1 MKKILAPFVALAFL
15 FGAGAALAQSSPNLI
30 TGQVPTA
37 AQWNS
42 YFQKKQDV
50 LNFVPLNI
58 AGGVMTGKLTT
69 VPSATGNS
77 GLNIAPG
84 VAPFTPNNGDVWTTA
99 VGIFARI
106 NGVTVGPLSGPS
118 GASFTATSP
127 LAVTF
132 PGGATNYALNFNST
146 LTGAGG
152 NLGINL
158 ATSNAWSAPQSIA
171 GLTVTSSFTA
181 TGLVG
186 LPALA
191 SQAANTIVAAA
202 TAGSPVAM
210 AAPSCVGPALALQWL
225 SGTGLQCGTITA
237 SASAVTVGTTDV
249 LSGTPNGLLFNSA
262 TKLGNLA
269 TANNGVLV
277 TSGTG
282 VPSIS
287 TTLPNGLA
295 LGTPL
300 SATLTNATGL
310 PIATGVSGLGTGVS
324 AFLAAPSS
332 ANLITAMTDETGT
345 GPLVFGTAPSISAP
359 VLSGTITGTY
369 TLGGT
374 PSISGGSINSG
385 LVLGTYGGTG
395 VNNGARTITVGG
407 NFSSSSTVSITG
419 ALSTAGAFTQ
429 AGAFATTLTSTATT
443 NSTLPAGTHTLAGL
457 DVAQQWNAVQQ
468 FISGG
473 FQVLGSTS
481 GGLTINCAAICGTST
496 ITFPSGTTN
505 FAATGGTGQFVKQ
518 ATAGAPLTVSVPL
531 FSEISGTV
539 ALNQIAPI
547 GANRLLANNTG
558 STASPVDV
566 TGANARLPALLNIDQ
581 MTTVGDA
588 NLTIAATTRTVGTTT
603 TLTAVR
609 TFTLPLASSVNP
621 GQSLTIVDQA
631 GAVNGSNTITV
642 ARAGGDTINGTTVAP
657 ITTQFGGLVALSDGV
672 SKWTTLATGG
682 GGGGGGISLVNTT
695 PGQGLT
701 GGPIT
706 TSGTLNVD
714 TTVFPGF
721 KSGLTLSTAGSSTT
735 FGIATGSATDSGN
748 VAFMQLASA
757 YTKTTGAW
765 ALGTAAGSLDTGT
778 VAINTWYHVFI
789 MRRPDTGA
797 TDICTST
804 TLAGCITGS
813 NIPTA
818 YTQFRRI
825 GSMLTNGS
833 SQWVQFT
840 QNGNQFTWVTPFQ
853 DVPGTAIS
861 TTNLSP
867 SLTVPPGISVKALLD
882 VVQQGSA
889 GQFMLVYSGLETV
902 QAANSPLG
910 NFNISLQA
918 SGVSA
923 IYAELS
929 TDTAKRVQAV
939 ASGASTYYIS
949 TRGWTDN
956 FGGPAGAGAG
966 ATAPSANVLQNY
978 ISGYTLSTAG
988 SSTTYSLSTGSATDN
1003 LNAGFIV
1010 LANAIS
1016 KTTGSWA
1023 VGNAAG
1029 GLDSGTIANSTW
1041 YHAFVIQRP
1050 DTGVVDS
1057 CVTTNVA
1064 GCSTATNI
1072 PSAYTMQR
1080 RVGSMKT
1087 NGSGQWTKFLQI
1099 GNDFQWDN
1107 PVTDVNNFNGSTVPQ
1122 AVQLTVPPGVPIKAN
1137 MSAGLIAGSANVAR
1151 AFFYTPGLNSAG
1163 ATGGTLNAIQ
1173 VGIVS
1178 VSGQQGWSQLSV
1190 ITDTARQILFTM
1202 DVTTS
1207 SLFINTFGWTDTRN
1221 GPNITGGNAGVANIG
1236 GASGVVGLD
1245 PSLTQSGNSIG
1256 CTTSTGSV
1264 SGCQKLG
1271 ALTAATP
1278 ASVSSISS
1286 TTGVMMGLGS
1296 SCAIT
1301 PRSTGRVR
1309 IEITGTQSN
1318 NTANQFTSVNLKYGT
1333 GAAPAVGTAQAGV
1346 GTPAGAGLAQYSPGT
1361 GFPVAF
1367 ALVATLP
1374 SMTIGTPYWYDINF
1388 AVQSSSG
1395 GISSLYC
1402 TAYEL

>member
-15 FGAGAALAQSSPNLI
+15 FGAEAALAQSSPNLI

-42 YFQKKQDV
+42 YFAKKQDV
-50 LNFVPLNI
+50 LNFVPLNV

-69 VPSATGNS
+69 VPSVTGNS
-77 GLNIAPG
+77 GFNIAPG
-84 VAPFTPNNGDVWTTA
+84 VAPFTPNNGDVWTTST
-99 VGIFARI
+99 GIFARI

-118 GASFTATSP
+118 SASFTATSP

-132 PGGATNYALNFNST
+132 PSGSTNYALNFNST
-146 LTGAGG
+146 LTAAGG
-152 NLGINL
+152 NLGVNL
-158 ATSNAWSAPQSIA
+158 ATANAWSGLQTFGA
-171 GLTVTSSFTA
+171 GATITTAFTA
-181 TGLVG
+181 TGLVKNSD
-186 LPALA
+186 LV
-191 SQAANTIVAAA
+191 NTITTINTVPC
-202 TAGSPVAM
+202 TLGS
-210 AAPSCVGPALALQWL
+210 SCTIIASA
-225 SGTGLQCGTITA
+225 GTI
-237 SASAVTVGTTDV
+237 TVGTTTITGGV
-249 LSGTPNGLLFNSA
+249 TNGLLYTDPTA
-262 TKLGNLA
+262 KLGNLA
-269 TANNGVLV
+269 TANNGVVV
-277 TSGTG
+277 TGGTG
-282 VPSIS
+282 IPSVS
-287 TTLPNGLA
+287 TTLPNALA
-295 LGTPL
+295 MGTPASL
-300 SATLTNATGL
+300 TLTNAAGL

-324 AFLAAPSS
+324 AFLAVPSS

-345 GPLVFGTAPSISAP
+345 GPLVFGTSPSISAP

-407 NFSSSSTVSITG
+407 NFSASSTVSITG
-419 ALSTAGAFTQ
+419 ALSTAGPFTQ
-429 AGAFATTLTSTATT
+429 AGAFATTLTSTGVT

-457 DVAQQWNAVQQ
+457 DVAQQWQAVQQ

-481 GGLTINCAAICGTST
+481 GGLTVNCAAVCGTST

-505 FAATGGTGQFVKQ
+505 FSATGGTGQFVKQ
-518 ATAGAPLTVSVPL
+518 ASAGAALTVSVPL
-531 FSEISGTV
+531 FSELSGTV

-558 STASPVDV
+558 STASPVDI

-631 GAVNGSNTITV
+631 GAINGANTVTV
-642 ARAGGDTINGTTVAP
+642 ARSGGDTINGTTVAP

-714 TTVFPGF
+714 PTVFPGF

-735 FGIATGSATDSGN
+735 FGITTGSAVDSGN
-748 VAFMQLASA
+748 VAFMQLATA

-765 ALGTAAGSLDTGT
+765 ALGSAAGSLDTGT
-778 VAINTWYHVFI
+778 IAINTWYHVFI

-797 TDICTST
+797 TDVCTST
-804 TLAGCITGS
+804 TAAGCVTGA

-833 SQWVQFT
+833 SQWTAFV
-840 QNGNQFTWVTPFQ
+840 QNGNKFSWVTPFGLTMNP
-853 DVPGTAIS
+853 VGSTSAVTVTLPGIPTGVVVEANLS
-861 TTNLSP
+861 GSYGTLVTTNVMYMSSLAQADVAP
-867 SLTVPPGISVKALLD
+867 SATALTAQGSTAANNIVSYKAD
-882 VVQQGSA
+882 VVTNASA
-889 GQFMLVYSGLETV
+889 QIRARVGATADLIIF
-902 QAANSPLG
+902 
-910 NFNISLQA
+910 
-918 SGVSA
+918 VSN
-923 IYAELS
+923 
-929 TDTAKRVQAV
+929 
-939 ASGASTYYIS
+939 
-949 TRGWTDN
+949 GWTET
-956 FGGPAGAGAG
+956 FGGPAGAGAT

-1010 LANAIS
+1010 LSNAIS
-1016 KTTGSWA
+1016 KTTGAWA
-1023 VGNAAG
+1023 VGTAAG

-1057 CVTTNVA
+1057 CITTNVA

-1087 NGSGQWTKFLQI
+1087 NGSGQWTKFLQT
-1099 GNDFQWDN
+1099 GNDFQWDAS
-1107 PVTDVNNFNGSTVPQ
+1107 VTDVNNFSGTT
-1122 AVQLTVPPGVPIKAN
+1122 AVQTATLTVPPGVAVKAN
-1137 MSAGLIAGSANVAR
+1137 ISLGLIAGAATVSRVYV
-1151 AFFYTPGLNSAG
+1151 YTPGLNSLGAIGSAINVIQAG
-1163 ATGGTLNAIQ
+1163 
-1173 VGIVS
+1173 VVS
-1178 VSGQQGWSQLSV
+1178 VSGQQGWSQGSV
-1190 ITDTARQILFTM
+1190 ITDTARQVYFTM
-1202 DVTTS
+1202 DSTS
-1207 SLFINTFGWTDTRN
+1207 GSMYLNTFGWTDTRN

-1236 GASGVVGLD
+1236 GASGVVGLGYGL
-1245 PSLTQSGNSIG
+1245 SQSANSVSSGLTSFRTVLGSDVAMGTVNNFADGPTIAQGTVGTWIVTGQVMVTDTTAITAGLQCKLWDGTNTYASGAALSSNVAGNLPNTVALSSVVTSPAGNLRIS
-1256 CTTSTGSV
+1256 CRNASTSTGVIKASQTGIGSDSV
-1264 SGCQKLG
+1264 
-1271 ALTAATP
+1271 
-1278 ASVSSISS
+1278 IS
-1286 TTGVMMGLGS
+1286 
-1296 SCAIT
+1296 A
-1301 PRSTGRVR
+1301 VR
-1309 IEITGTQSN
+1309 IQ
-1318 NTANQFTSVNLKYGT
+1318 
-1333 GAAPAVGTAQAGV
+1333 
-1346 GTPAGAGLAQYSPGT
+1346 
-1361 GFPVAF
+1361 
-1367 ALVATLP
+1367 
-1374 SMTIGTPYWYDINF
+1374 
-1388 AVQSSSG
+1388 
-1395 GISSLYC
+1395 
-1402 TAYEL
+1402 